1 MKKAIITVG
10 ENTTNN
16 MKKIFFI
23 LAVMIIAVTGCRNTE
38 SDEPNQMEFSAE
50 KTAEKEGAVPEKKNM
65 ILPEGTTLETRFA
78 VPEGYKRMEAENGS
92 LSEFLREYE
101 LKEDGAP
108 VLLYNGSKKRNQS
121 AHTAVFTL
129 PIEEVDL
136 QQCADSIM
144 RIYAEYYWHTGQQ
157 EKIAFHFTN
166 GFLCDYSK
174 WREGYRVAVNGNDV
188 SWSKDASYDD
198 SYECFVKYLRTVFNY
213 AGTLSM
219 ESLESETIPL
229 SEMKVGDVIIKGGSP
244 GHVVMVVDICEN
256 AAGKKAYLLGQGYM
270 PAQEFHV
277 IRNPAHSEDSWYYE
291 EEIQFPL
298 RTTEYIFEEE
308 SMIRR
313 LLY

>member
-50 KTAEKEGAVPEKKNM
+50 KTAEKESAVPEEKKM

-78 VPEGYKRMEAENGS
+78 VPEGYERIEAEDGS

-121 AHTAVFTL
+121 AHAAVFTL

-188 SWSKDASYDD
+188 NWSKDASYDD
-198 SYECFVKYLRTVFNY
+198 SYECFVKYLRIVFNY

-219 ESLESETIPL
+219 ESSESETIPL

-298 RTTEYIFEEE
+298 RTAEYTFKDE